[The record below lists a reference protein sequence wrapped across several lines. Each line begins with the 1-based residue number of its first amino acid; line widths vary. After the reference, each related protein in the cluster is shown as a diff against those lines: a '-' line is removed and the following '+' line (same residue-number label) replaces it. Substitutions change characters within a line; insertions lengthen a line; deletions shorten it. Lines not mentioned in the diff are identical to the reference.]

1 VGETTPNVT
10 VEARK
15 MITDKTGA
23 QAFMHA
29 ADEDHLPGND
39 RHHR

>member
-1 VGETTPNVT
+1 
-10 VEARK
+10 

-29 ADEDHLPGND
+29 ADEDHLPSND